1 MVADL
6 LGMKCGPLCSSIFPI
21 CPVQY
26 SFSCNLD
33 TKFCLHATGGIYV
46 KHNFANSGGNIKISG
61 SSANDH
67 GGAVLTS
74 SSWVFGTVLKW
85 LQALGD
91 QL

>member
-1 MVADL
+1 MWPVVQ
-6 LGMKCGPLCSSIFPI
+6 SILPI

-33 TKFCLHATGGIYV
+33 TKFCLHATGGIYANE
-46 KHNFANSGGNIKISG
+46 NFEHSGGKIQISG
-61 SSANDH
+61 SSAKRC
-67 GGAVLTS
+67 GGAVLRS
-74 SSWVFGTVLKW
+74 SSWVFGTFMRW